1 MFTFSMKK
9 EFKPI
14 EIQDGF
20 ANVKIYQCVNN
31 KNYLTYMVTW
41 WAEGKRQRR
50 AIADLS
56 EAKREARRIARDLAD
71 GRASMVAVSNKE
83 LAYFRDLEK
92 KMGGTPLSEAVN
104 LWLQTSENKLPKITV
119 SEIVKEML
127 NLKLNDTFI
136 EKRQKQTLQVRW
148 GKFEKAFG
156 GRVISTIKAKE
167 LDAFLANPEWQ
178 PRTRQHY
185 RGAVSMIFDYAKR
198 KDYLEPDKDH
208 QAEKTEVIRVNDAK
222 LESWSVEDMALIL
235 KHATKRT
242 IPWIVLGAF
251 AGIRSSEIERM
262 NWEDIDWSSNL
273 ILVKGKLVGGSKSR
287 ANNDRAIAMTANLK
301 AWLSPFRTYKGNI
314 LKSLGVGDIN
324 KDIYHALGEV
334 INKIQKEKPL
344 FNWKQNANRHSFAT
358 YYLAMTGDASTTALA
373 MGNSP
378 TMLLRRYKSIQV
390 DGKTVTR
397 GMAEKYFAIMPGQ
410 GGVHEQVGEESRKVK

>member
-1 MFTFSMKK
+1 MPVMCRPNMKK

-14 EIQDGF
+14 EVQDGF
-20 ANVKIYQCVNN
+20 ANVKIYQCINN

-41 WAEGKRQRR
+41 WAEGKRNRR
-50 AIADLS
+50 AIADLT

-71 GRASMVAVSNKE
+71 GRAAMVSISTKE
-83 LAYFRDLEK
+83 LSYFKDLEK
-92 KMGGTPLSEAVN
+92 KMGGAPLSEAVN

-119 SEIVKEML
+119 NEIVKEML
-127 NLKLNDTFI
+127 NIKLNDTFI
-136 EKRQKQTLQVRW
+136 EKRHKQTLQVRW
-148 GKFEKAFG
+148 GKFEKAFD
-156 GRVISTIKAKE
+156 GRVISSIKAKE
-167 LDAFLANPEWQ
+167 LDSFLANPEWQ

-208 QAEKTEVIRVNDAK
+208 QAEKTETIRVNEAR
-222 LESWSVEDMALIL
+222 LESWSVEDMTLIL

-242 IPWIVLGAF
+242 IPWLVLGAF
-251 AGIRSSEIERM
+251 AGVRSAEIERM
-262 NWEDIDWSSNL
+262 SWEDIDWSSNL
-273 ILVKGKLVGGSKSR
+273 ILIKGKLVGGSKSR
-287 ANNDRAIAMTANLK
+287 ANNDRAIAMTANVK

-324 KDIYHALGEV
+324 KDIYNAINEV
-334 INKIQKEKPL
+334 THKIQKEKPL
-344 FNWKQNANRHSFAT
+344 FTWKQNANRHSFAT

-378 TMLLRRYKSIQV
+378 TMMLRRYKSIQV
-390 DGKTVTR
+390 EGKTVTR
-397 GMAEKYFAIMPGQ
+397 AMAEAYFAILP
-410 GGVHEQVGEESRKVK
+410 GEETLNRNEKARSV

>member
-1 MFTFSMKK
+1 MKK

>member
-1 MFTFSMKK
+1 MKK

-50 AIADLS
+50 AIAELT
-56 EAKREARRIARDLAD
+56 EAKREARRIAKDLAD

-83 LAYFRDLEK
+83 LIYFRDLEK

-104 LWLQTSENKLPKITV
+104 LWLRTSDNKLPKITV
-119 SEIVKEML
+119 SEILKEML
-127 NLKLNDTFI
+127 NIKLNDTFI

-148 GKFEKAFG
+148 GKFERVFG

-167 LDAFLANPEWQ
+167 LDSFLANPEWQ

-185 RGAVSMIFDYAKR
+185 RGAISMIFDYAKR

-208 QAEKTEVIRVNDAK
+208 QAEKTESIRVNDAK
-222 LESWSVEDMALIL
+222 LESWSVEDMRLIL
-235 KHATKRT
+235 KHAPKRI
-242 IPWIVLGAF
+242 IPWVVLGAF
-251 AGIRSSEIERM
+251 AGVRSSEIERM
-262 NWEDIDWSSNL
+262 NWEDLDWSSNL
-273 ILVKGKLVGGSKSR
+273 ILIKGKLVGGSKSR
-287 ANNDRAIAMTANLK
+287 ANNDRTIAMTDNLK
-301 AWLSPFRTYKGNI
+301 AWLSPFRLYKGNI
-314 LKSLGVGDIN
+314 LKSLGSGEIN
-324 KDIYHALGEV
+324 KDLYAWLEDLIH
-334 INKIQKEKPL
+334 KIQKEKPL
-344 FNWKQNANRHSFAT
+344 FTWKQNANRHSFAT

-378 TMLLRRYKSIQV
+378 TMVLRRYKTIQV

-397 GMAEKYFAIMPGQ
+397 AMAERYFAILPGQ
-410 GGVHEQVGEESRKVK
+410 GGTNERTAGEESRKIE

>member
-1 MFTFSMKK
+1 MKK

-31 KNYLTYMVTW
+31 KDYLTYMVTW

-50 AIADLS
+50 AIADLA
-56 EAKREARRIARDLAD
+56 EAKREARKIARDLAD

-92 KMGGTPLSEAVN
+92 KMGGAPLSEAVN

-127 NLKLNDTFI
+127 NIKLNDTFI

-148 GKFEKAFG
+148 GKFERAFG
-156 GRVISTIKAKE
+156 KRVISTIKAKE
-167 LDAFLANPEWQ
+167 LDSFLANPEWQ

-185 RGAVSMIFDYAKR
+185 RGSISMIFDYAKR

-235 KHATKRT
+235 KYATKRT

-251 AGIRSSEIERM
+251 AGVRSSEIERM
-262 NWEDIDWSSNL
+262 SWEDIDWSSNL

-287 ANNDRAIAMTANLK
+287 TNNDRAIAMTANLK
-301 AWLSPFRTYKGNI
+301 AWLSPFGTYKGNI
-314 LKSLGVGDIN
+314 LKSLGVADVN

-334 INKIQKEKPL
+334 INKIHKEKPL
-344 FNWKQNANRHSFAT
+344 FTWKQNANRHSFAT

-378 TMLLRRYKSIQV
+378 TMVLRRYKTIQV

-397 GMAEKYFAIMPGQ
+397 AMAERYFAILPGQ
-410 GGVHEQVGEESRKVK
+410 GGTNERTAGEESRKIE

>member
-1 MFTFSMKK
+1 MKK

-14 EIQDGF
+14 EVQDGF

-41 WAEGKRQRR
+41 WAEGKRNRR
-50 AIADLS
+50 AIADLT

-71 GRASMVAVSNKE
+71 GRAAMVSISTKE
-83 LAYFRDLEK
+83 LSYFKDLEK
-92 KMGGTPLSEAVN
+92 KMGGAPLSEAVN

-119 SEIVKEML
+119 NEIVKEML
-127 NLKLNDTFI
+127 NIKLNDTFI
-136 EKRQKQTLQVRW
+136 EKRHKQTLQVRW
-148 GKFEKAFG
+148 GKFEKAFD
-156 GRVISTIKAKE
+156 GRVISSIKAKE
-167 LDAFLANPEWQ
+167 LDSFLANPEWQ

-208 QAEKTEVIRVNDAK
+208 QAEKTETIRVNEAR

-242 IPWIVLGAF
+242 IPWLVLGAF
-251 AGIRSSEIERM
+251 AGVRSAEIERM
-262 NWEDIDWSSNL
+262 SWEDIDWSSNL
-273 ILVKGKLVGGSKSR
+273 ILIKGKLVGGSKSR
-287 ANNDRAIAMTANLK
+287 ANNDRAIAMTANVK

-324 KDIYHALGEV
+324 KDIYNAINEV
-334 INKIQKEKPL
+334 THKIQKEKPL
-344 FNWKQNANRHSFAT
+344 FTWKQNANRHSFAT

-378 TMLLRRYKSIQV
+378 TMMLRRYKSIQV
-390 DGKTVTR
+390 EGKTVTR
-397 GMAEKYFAIMPGQ
+397 AMAEAYFAILP
-410 GGVHEQVGEESRKVK
+410 GEETLNRNEKARSV

>member
-1 MFTFSMKK
+1 MFRHDMKK

-14 EIQDGF
+14 EVQDGF

-41 WAEGKRQRR
+41 WAEGKRNRR
-50 AIADLS
+50 AIADLT

-71 GRASMVAVSNKE
+71 GRAAMVSISTKE
-83 LAYFRDLEK
+83 LSYFKDLEK
-92 KMGGTPLSEAVN
+92 KMGGAPLSEAVN

-119 SEIVKEML
+119 NEIVKEML
-127 NLKLNDTFI
+127 NIKLNDTFI
-136 EKRQKQTLQVRW
+136 EKRHKQTLQVRW
-148 GKFEKAFG
+148 GKFEKAFD
-156 GRVISTIKAKE
+156 GRVISSIKAKE
-167 LDAFLANPEWQ
+167 LDSFLANPEWQ

-208 QAEKTEVIRVNDAK
+208 QAEKTETIRVNEAR
-222 LESWSVEDMALIL
+222 LESWSVEDMTLIL

-242 IPWIVLGAF
+242 IPWLVLGAF
-251 AGIRSSEIERM
+251 AGVRSAEIERM
-262 NWEDIDWSSNL
+262 SWEDIDWSSNL
-273 ILVKGKLVGGSKSR
+273 ILIKGKLVGGSKSR
-287 ANNDRAIAMTANLK
+287 ANNDRAIAMTANVK

-324 KDIYHALGEV
+324 KDIYNAINEV
-334 INKIQKEKPL
+334 THKIQKEKPL
-344 FNWKQNANRHSFAT
+344 FTWKQNANRHSFAT
-358 YYLAMTGDASTTALA
+358 YYLAMTGDPATTALA

-378 TMLLRRYKSIQV
+378 TMMLRRYKSIQV
-390 DGKTVTR
+390 EGKTVTR
-397 GMAEKYFAIMPGQ
+397 AMAEAYFAILP
-410 GGVHEQVGEESRKVK
+410 GEETLNRNEKARSV

>member
-1 MFTFSMKK
+1 MKK

-50 AIADLS
+50 AIAELT
-56 EAKREARRIARDLAD
+56 EAKREARRIAKDLAD

-104 LWLQTSENKLPKITV
+104 LWLQTTDNKLPKITV
-119 SEIVKEML
+119 SEIIKEML
-127 NLKLNDTFI
+127 NIKLNDTFI
-136 EKRQKQTLQVRW
+136 EKKHKQTLQVRW
-148 GKFEKAFG
+148 GKFEKTFG
-156 GRVISTIKAKE
+156 NRVISTIKAKE
-167 LDAFLANPEWQ
+167 LDSFLANPEWQ

-185 RGAVSMIFDYAKR
+185 RGSISMIFDYAKR

-208 QAEKTEVIRVNDAK
+208 QAEKTESIRVNDAK
-222 LESWSVEDMALIL
+222 LESWSVEDMRLIL
-235 KHATKRT
+235 NHAPKRI

-251 AGIRSSEIERM
+251 AGVRSAEIERM
-262 NWEDIDWSSNL
+262 SWEDIDWSSNL
-273 ILVKGKLVGGSKSR
+273 ILVKGKLVGRSKTR
-287 ANNDRAIAMTANLK
+287 NNNDRAITMTNNLK
-301 AWLSPFRTYKGNI
+301 SWLSPFRLYKGNI
-314 LKSLGVGDIN
+314 LKSLGSGEIN
-324 KDIYHALGEV
+324 KDLYAWLEDLIH
-334 INKIQKEKPL
+334 KIQKDKPL
-344 FNWKQNANRHSFAT
+344 FTWKQNANRHSFAT

-378 TMLLRRYKSIQV
+378 TMLLRRYKTIQV

-397 GMAEKYFAIMPGQ
+397 AMAERYFAILPGE
-410 GGVHEQVGEESRKVK
+410 GVTTKYEESRKIE

>member
-1 MFTFSMKK
+1 MKK

-14 EIQDGF
+14 EVQDGF

-31 KNYLTYMVTW
+31 KDYLTYMVTW
-41 WAEGKRQRR
+41 WAEGKRNRR
-50 AIADLS
+50 AIADLT

-71 GRASMVAVSNKE
+71 GRASMVSISTKE
-83 LAYFRDLEK
+83 LSYFKDLEK
-92 KMGGTPLSEAVN
+92 KMGGAPLSEAVN

-119 SEIVKEML
+119 NEIVKEML
-127 NLKLNDTFI
+127 NIKLNDTFI
-136 EKRQKQTLQVRW
+136 EKRHKQTLQVRW
-148 GKFEKAFG
+148 GKFEKAFD
-156 GRVISTIKAKE
+156 GRVISSIKAKE
-167 LDAFLANPEWQ
+167 LDSFLANPEWQ

-208 QAEKTEVIRVNDAK
+208 QAEKTETIRVNEAR
-222 LESWSVEDMALIL
+222 LESWSVEDMTLIL

-242 IPWIVLGAF
+242 IPWLVLGAF
-251 AGIRSSEIERM
+251 AGVRSAEIERM
-262 NWEDIDWSSNL
+262 SWEDIDWSSNL
-273 ILVKGKLVGGSKSR
+273 ILIKGKLVGGSKSR
-287 ANNDRAIAMTANLK
+287 ANNDRAIAMTANVK

-324 KDIYHALGEV
+324 KDIYNAINEV
-334 INKIQKEKPL
+334 THKIQKEKPL
-344 FNWKQNANRHSFAT
+344 FTWKQNANRHSFAT

-378 TMLLRRYKSIQV
+378 TMMLRRYKSIQV
-390 DGKTVTR
+390 EGKTVTR
-397 GMAEKYFAIMPGQ
+397 AMAEAYFAILP
-410 GGVHEQVGEESRKVK
+410 GEETLNRNEKARSV

>member
-1 MFTFSMKK
+1 MSRHDMKK
-9 EFKPI
+9 EFRPI

-31 KNYLTYMVTW
+31 KDYLTYMVTW
-41 WAEGKRQRR
+41 WAEGKRNRR
-50 AIADLS
+50 AIADLT
-56 EAKREARRIARDLAD
+56 EARREARRIARDLAD
-71 GRASMVAVSNKE
+71 GRASMVAVSTKE
-83 LAYFRDLEK
+83 LTYFRDLEN
-92 KMGGTPLSEAVN
+92 KMGGAPLSEAVN

-127 NLKLNDTFI
+127 NIKLNDTFI

-148 GKFEKAFG
+148 GKFEKAFA

-167 LDAFLANPEWQ
+167 LDSFLANPEWQ

-208 QAEKTEVIRVNDAK
+208 QAEKTETIRVNDAR
-222 LESWSVEDMALIL
+222 LESWSVEDMTLIL
-235 KHATKRT
+235 EHATKRT

-251 AGIRSSEIERM
+251 AGVRSSEIDRM
-262 NWEDIDWSSNL
+262 SWEDIDWSSNL
-273 ILVKGKLVGGSKSR
+273 ILIKGKLVGGAKTR
-287 ANNDRAIAMTANLK
+287 ANNDRAIAMTANVK
-301 AWLSPFRTYKGNI
+301 SWLTPFRTYKGNI

-324 KDIYHALGEV
+324 KDIYNAINEV
-334 INKIQKEKPL
+334 VQKIQKEKPL
-344 FNWKQNANRHSFAT
+344 FTWKQNANRHSFAT

-390 DGKTVTR
+390 EGKTVTR
-397 GMAEKYFAIMPGQ
+397 AMAEAYFAILPGKENLNRNEKARS
-410 GGVHEQVGEESRKVK
+410 V

>member
-1 MFTFSMKK
+1 MKK

-301 AWLSPFRTYKGNI
+301 AWLIPFRTYKGNI

>member
-1 MFTFSMKK
+1 MKK

-14 EIQDGF
+14 EIKDGF

-31 KNYLTYMVTW
+31 KEYLTYMVTW

-50 AIADLS
+50 AIADLN

-83 LAYFRDLEK
+83 LAYYRDLEK
-92 KMGGTPLSEAVN
+92 KMAGTPLSEAVN

-127 NLKLNDTFI
+127 SIKLNDTFI

-148 GKFEKAFG
+148 GKFERAFG
-156 GRVISTIKAKE
+156 SRVISTIKAKE
-167 LDAFLANPEWQ
+167 LDLFLANPEWQ

-185 RGAVSMIFDYAKR
+185 RGAISMIFDYAKR

-208 QAEKTEVIRVNDAK
+208 QAEKTETIRVNDAK
-222 LESWSVEDMALIL
+222 LESWSVEDMRLIL

-242 IPWIVLGAF
+242 IPWVVLGAF

-262 NWEDIDWSSNL
+262 CWEDIDWSSNL

-287 ANNDRAIAMTANLK
+287 ANNDRAIALTANLK
-301 AWLSPFRTYKGNI
+301 AWLSPFVTYKGNI
-314 LKSLGVGDIN
+314 LKSLGIGDVN

-344 FNWKQNANRHSFAT
+344 FTWKQNANRHSFAT

-397 GMAEKYFAIMPGQ
+397 GMAEKYFAILPGEGATKQ
-410 GGVHEQVGEESRKVK
+410 NEESRKIE

>member
-1 MFTFSMKK
+1 MCRQNMKK

-14 EIQDGF
+14 EVQDGF

-41 WAEGKRQRR
+41 WAEGKRNRR
-50 AIADLS
+50 AIADLT

-71 GRASMVAVSNKE
+71 GRAAMVSISTKE
-83 LAYFRDLEK
+83 LSYFKDLEK
-92 KMGGTPLSEAVN
+92 KMGGAPLSEAVN

-119 SEIVKEML
+119 NEIVKEML
-127 NLKLNDTFI
+127 NIKLNDTFI
-136 EKRQKQTLQVRW
+136 EKRHKQTLQVRW
-148 GKFEKAFG
+148 GKFEKAFD
-156 GRVISTIKAKE
+156 GRVISSIKAKE
-167 LDAFLANPEWQ
+167 LDSFLANPEWQ

-208 QAEKTEVIRVNDAK
+208 QAEKTETIRVNEAR

-242 IPWIVLGAF
+242 IPWLVLGAF
-251 AGIRSSEIERM
+251 AGVRSAEIERM
-262 NWEDIDWSSNL
+262 SWEDIDWSSNL
-273 ILVKGKLVGGSKSR
+273 ILIKGKLVGGSKSR
-287 ANNDRAIAMTANLK
+287 ANNDRAIAMTANVK

-324 KDIYHALGEV
+324 KDIYNAINEV
-334 INKIQKEKPL
+334 THKIQKEKPL
-344 FNWKQNANRHSFAT
+344 FTWKQNANRHSFAT

-378 TMLLRRYKSIQV
+378 TMMLRRYKSIQV
-390 DGKTVTR
+390 EGKTVTR
-397 GMAEKYFAIMPGQ
+397 AMAEAYFAILP
-410 GGVHEQVGEESRKVK
+410 GEETLNRNEKARSV

>member
-1 MFTFSMKK
+1 MKK

-31 KNYLTYMVTW
+31 KDYLTYMVTW
-41 WAEGKRQRR
+41 WAEGKRNRR
-50 AIADLS
+50 AIADLT
-56 EAKREARRIARDLAD
+56 EARREARRIARDLAD

-83 LAYFRDLEK
+83 LSYFRDLEN
-92 KMGGTPLSEAVN
+92 KMGGAPLSEAVN

-119 SEIVKEML
+119 NEIVKEML
-127 NLKLNDTFI
+127 NIKLNDTFI
-136 EKRQKQTLQVRW
+136 EKRQKQTLRVRW
-148 GKFEKAFG
+148 GKFEKAFA

-167 LDAFLANPEWQ
+167 LDSFLANPEWQ

-185 RGAVSMIFDYAKR
+185 RGAISMIFDYAKR

-208 QAEKTEVIRVNDAK
+208 QAEKTETIRVNDAR

-235 KHATKRT
+235 KHATERT
-242 IPWIVLGAF
+242 TPWIVLGAF
-251 AGIRSSEIERM
+251 AGVRSSEIDRM
-262 NWEDIDWSSNL
+262 SWEDIDWSSNL
-273 ILVKGKLVGGSKSR
+273 ILIKGKLVGGAKTR

-301 AWLSPFRTYKGNI
+301 AWLSPFRTCKGNI

-324 KDIYHALGEV
+324 KDIYNAINEV
-334 INKIQKEKPL
+334 INKIQAEKPL
-344 FNWKQNANRHSFAT
+344 FSWKQNANRHSFAT

-378 TMLLRRYKSIQV
+378 TMMLRRYKSIQV
-390 DGKTVTR
+390 EGKTVTR
-397 GMAEKYFAIMPGQ
+397 AMAEEYFAILPGR
-410 GGVHEQVGEESRKVK
+410 ENYEKTR

>member
-1 MFTFSMKK
+1 MKK

-14 EIQDGF
+14 EVQDGF
-20 ANVKIYQCVNN
+20 ANVKIYQCINN

-41 WAEGKRQRR
+41 WAEGKRNRR
-50 AIADLS
+50 AIADLT

-71 GRASMVAVSNKE
+71 GRAAMVSISTKE
-83 LAYFRDLEK
+83 LSYFKDLEK
-92 KMGGTPLSEAVN
+92 KMGGAPLSEAVN

-119 SEIVKEML
+119 NEIVKEML
-127 NLKLNDTFI
+127 NIKLNDTFI
-136 EKRQKQTLQVRW
+136 EKRHKQTLQVRW
-148 GKFEKAFG
+148 GKFEKAFD
-156 GRVISTIKAKE
+156 GRVISSIKAKE
-167 LDAFLANPEWQ
+167 LDSFLANPEWQ

-208 QAEKTEVIRVNDAK
+208 QAEKTETIRVNEAR

-242 IPWIVLGAF
+242 IPWLVLGAF
-251 AGIRSSEIERM
+251 AGVRSAEIERM
-262 NWEDIDWSSNL
+262 SWEDIDWSSNL
-273 ILVKGKLVGGSKSR
+273 ILIKGKLVGGSKSR
-287 ANNDRAIAMTANLK
+287 ANNDRAIAMTANVK

-324 KDIYHALGEV
+324 KDIYNAINEV
-334 INKIQKEKPL
+334 THKIQKEKPL
-344 FNWKQNANRHSFAT
+344 FTWKQNANRHSFAT

-378 TMLLRRYKSIQV
+378 TMMLRRYKSIQV
-390 DGKTVTR
+390 EGKTVTR
-397 GMAEKYFAIMPGQ
+397 AMAEAYFAILP
-410 GGVHEQVGEESRKVK
+410 GEETLNRNEKARSV

>member
-1 MFTFSMKK
+1 MKK

-14 EIQDGF
+14 EVQDGF

-31 KNYLTYMVTW
+31 KDYLTYMVTW
-41 WAEGKRQRR
+41 WAEGKRNRR
-50 AIADLS
+50 AIADLT

-71 GRASMVAVSNKE
+71 GRASMVSISTKE
-83 LAYFRDLEK
+83 LSYFKDLEK
-92 KMGGTPLSEAVN
+92 KMGGAPLSEAVN

-119 SEIVKEML
+119 NEIVKEML
-127 NLKLNDTFI
+127 NIKLNDTFI
-136 EKRQKQTLQVRW
+136 EKRHKQTLQVRW
-148 GKFEKAFG
+148 GKFEKAFD
-156 GRVISTIKAKE
+156 GRVISSIKAKE
-167 LDAFLANPEWQ
+167 LDSFLANPEWQ

-208 QAEKTEVIRVNDAK
+208 QAEKTETIRVNEAR
-222 LESWSVEDMALIL
+222 LESWSVEDMTLIL

-242 IPWIVLGAF
+242 IPWLVLGAF
-251 AGIRSSEIERM
+251 AGVRSAEIERM
-262 NWEDIDWSSNL
+262 SWEDIDWSSNL
-273 ILVKGKLVGGSKSR
+273 ILIKGKLVGGSKSR
-287 ANNDRAIAMTANLK
+287 ANNDRAIAMTANVK
-301 AWLSPFRTYKGNI
+301 VWLSPFRTYKGNI

-324 KDIYHALGEV
+324 KDIYNAINEV
-334 INKIQKEKPL
+334 THKIQKEKPL
-344 FNWKQNANRHSFAT
+344 FTWKQNANRHSFAT

-378 TMLLRRYKSIQV
+378 TMMLRRYKSIQV

-397 GMAEKYFAIMPGQ
+397 AMAEAYFAILPGKEPLNRNEKTRS
-410 GGVHEQVGEESRKVK
+410 V

>member
-1 MFTFSMKK
+1 MKK

-31 KNYLTYMVTW
+31 KDYLTYMVTW

-50 AIADLS
+50 AIADLA
-56 EAKREARRIARDLAD
+56 EAKREARKIARDLAD

-92 KMGGTPLSEAVN
+92 KMGGAPLSEAVN
-104 LWLQTSENKLPKITV
+104 LWLRTSDNKLPKITV
-119 SEIVKEML
+119 SEIVNEML
-127 NLKLNDTFI
+127 NIKLNDTFI

-156 GRVISTIKAKE
+156 CRVISTIKAKE
-167 LDAFLANPEWQ
+167 LDLFLANPEWQ

-185 RGAVSMIFDYAKR
+185 RGAISMIFDYAKR

-222 LESWSVEDMALIL
+222 LESWSLEDMYLIL
-235 KHATKRT
+235 KYATKRT

-251 AGIRSSEIERM
+251 AGVRSSEIERM
-262 NWEDIDWSSNL
+262 SWEDIDWSSNL

-287 ANNDRAIAMTANLK
+287 NSNDRAIAMTANLK
-301 AWLSPFRTYKGNI
+301 AWLIPFRTYKGNI
-314 LKSLGVGDIN
+314 LKSLGIADVN
-324 KDIYHALGEV
+324 KDIYHALNEV

-344 FNWKQNANRHSFAT
+344 FTWKQNANRHSFGT

-378 TMLLRRYKSIQV
+378 TMLLRRYKTIQV

-397 GMAEKYFAIMPGQ
+397 AMAEKYFAILPGE
-410 GGVHEQVGEESRKVK
+410 GAANKNEESSKIN

>member
-1 MFTFSMKK
+1 MTKQ
-9 EFKPI
+9 FKPI
-14 EIQDGF
+14 EVQDGF

-50 AIADLS
+50 AIADLA
-56 EAKREARRIARDLAD
+56 EAKREARRIAKDLAD
-71 GRASMVAVSNKE
+71 GRASMVAVSTKE
-83 LAYFRDLEK
+83 LTYYRDLEK
-92 KMGGTPLSEAVN
+92 KMGGAPLSEAVA
-104 LWLQTSENKLPKITV
+104 LWLQTSDSKLPKITI

-127 NLKLNDTFI
+127 NIKLNDTFI
-136 EKRQKQTLQVRW
+136 EKRQKNTLQVRW

-167 LDAFLANPEWQ
+167 LDSFLANPEWQ

-185 RGAVSMIFDYAKR
+185 RGAISMIFDYAKR

-208 QAEKTEVIRVNDAK
+208 QAEKTESIRVNDAK
-222 LESWSVEDMALIL
+222 LESWSVEDMELIL
-235 KHATKRT
+235 KCATKRT

-251 AGIRSSEIERM
+251 AGVRSAEIDRM
-262 NWEDIDWSSNL
+262 SWEDIDWSSNL

-287 ANNDRAIAMTANLK
+287 TNNDRAIAMTANLK
-301 AWLSPFRTYKGNI
+301 TWLIPFRTYKGNI
-314 LKSLGVGDIN
+314 LKSLGVEDVN
-324 KDIYHALGEV
+324 KDIYHALSEV
-334 INKIQKEKPL
+334 IHKIQKEKPL
-344 FNWKQNANRHSFAT
+344 FTWKQNANRHSFAT
-358 YYLAMTGDASTTALA
+358 YYLALTGDASTTALA

-378 TMLLRRYKSIQV
+378 TMLLRRYKTIQV

-397 GMAEKYFAIMPGQ
+397 TMAERYFAILPGE
-410 GGVHEQVGEESRKVK
+410 GVNTKNEESRKIE

>member
-1 MFTFSMKK
+1 MKK

-41 WAEGKRQRR
+41 WAEGKRHRR
-50 AIADLS
+50 AIADLT
-56 EAKREARRIARDLAD
+56 EARREARRIARDLAD

-83 LAYFRDLEK
+83 LSYYRDLER

-104 LWLQTSENKLPKITV
+104 MWLSTTNNKLPKITI
-119 SEIVKEML
+119 SDIVKEML
-127 NLKLNDTFI
+127 NIKLNDTFI
-136 EKRQKQTLQVRW
+136 EDRQKQTLKVRW
-148 GKFEKAFG
+148 GKFEHAFG
-156 GRVISTIKAKE
+156 NRVISTIKAKE
-167 LDAFLANPEWQ
+167 LDLFLANPEWQ

-185 RGAVSMIFDYAKR
+185 RGAISMIFDYAKR
-198 KDYLEPDKDH
+198 KDYLESDKDH
-208 QAEKTEVIRVNDAK
+208 QAEKTETIRVNDAK
-222 LESWSVEDMALIL
+222 LESWSVEDMRLIL

-242 IPWIVLGAF
+242 IPWLVLGAF

-273 ILVKGKLVGGSKSR
+273 ILIKGKLVGGSKSR
-287 ANNDRAIAMTANLK
+287 ASNDRAVAMTENIK
-301 AWLSPFRTYKGNI
+301 IWLSPFETYKGNI
-314 LKSLGVGDIN
+314 LKSLGVEDVN
-324 KDIYHALGEV
+324 KDIYHALSQV
-334 INKIQKEKPL
+334 IQKIQKEKPL
-344 FNWKQNANRHSFAT
+344 FTWKQNANRHSFAT

-378 TMLLRRYKSIQV
+378 TMVLRRYKSIQV
-390 DGKTVTR
+390 EGKTVTR
-397 GMAEKYFAIMPGQ
+397 AMAEKYFAILPGE
-410 GGVHEQVGEESRKVK
+410 GATKKNEESRAV

>member
-1 MFTFSMKK
+1 MFRLNMNKQ
-9 EFKPI
+9 FKPI
-14 EIQDGF
+14 EVQDGF

-31 KNYLTYMVTW
+31 KDYLTYMVTW

-56 EAKREARRIARDLAD
+56 EAKREARKIARDLAD
-71 GRASMVAVSNKE
+71 GRASMVSVSTKE
-83 LAYFRDLEK
+83 LSYFRDLEK
-92 KMGGTPLSEAVN
+92 KMGGTPLSEAVA
-104 LWLQTSENKLPKITV
+104 LWLQNSESKLPQISV
-119 SEIVKEML
+119 SEVLKEML
-127 NLKLNDTFI
+127 NIKLNDTFI
-136 EKRQKQTLQVRW
+136 EKRQKQTLQQRW
-148 GKFEKAFG
+148 GKFEKVFG
-156 GRVISTIKAKE
+156 ERIVSTIKAKE
-167 LDAFLANPEWQ
+167 LDSFLSNPEWQ

-185 RGAVSMIFDYAKR
+185 RGAISMIFDYAKR

-208 QAEKTEVIRVNDAK
+208 QAEKTESIRVNDAK

-251 AGIRSSEIERM
+251 AGIRSAEIDRLS
-262 NWEDIDWSSNL
+262 WEDIDWSSNL
-273 ILVKGKLVGGSKSR
+273 ILIKGKLVGGSKSR

-314 LKSLGVGDIN
+314 LKSLGVTSAN
-324 KDIYHALGEV
+324 KDIYNALNEV
-334 INKIQKEKPL
+334 IHKIHKEKPL
-344 FNWKQNANRHSFAT
+344 FTWKQNANRHSFAT

-378 TMLLRRYKSIQV
+378 TMLLRRYKTIQV
-390 DGKTVTR
+390 DGRTVTR
-397 GMAEKYFAIMPGQ
+397 SMAEKYFAIMPGE
-410 GGVHEQVGEESRKVK
+410 GATIKNEESRKIE

>member
-1 MFTFSMKK
+1 MKK

-41 WAEGKRQRR
+41 WAEGKRHRR
-50 AIADLS
+50 AIADLT
-56 EAKREARRIARDLAD
+56 EARREARRIARDLAD

-83 LAYFRDLEK
+83 LSYYRDLER

-104 LWLQTSENKLPKITV
+104 MWLSTTNNKLPKITI

-127 NLKLNDTFI
+127 NIKLNDTFI
-136 EKRQKQTLQVRW
+136 EDRQKQTLKVRW
-148 GKFEKAFG
+148 GKFERAFG
-156 GRVISTIKAKE
+156 NRVISTIKAKE
-167 LDAFLANPEWQ
+167 LDSFLANPEWQ

-185 RGAVSMIFDYAKR
+185 RGAISMIFDYAKR
-198 KDYLEPDKDH
+198 KDYLESDKDH
-208 QAEKTEVIRVNDAK
+208 QAEKTETIRVNDAK
-222 LESWSVEDMALIL
+222 LESWSVEDMRLIL

-242 IPWIVLGAF
+242 IPWLVLGAF

-287 ANNDRAIAMTANLK
+287 ASNDRAVAMTENIK
-301 AWLSPFRTYKGNI
+301 AWLSPFGIYKGNI
-314 LKSLGVGDIN
+314 LKSLCVGEAN
-324 KDIYHALGEV
+324 KDIYNALEDL
-334 INKIQKEKPL
+334 IHKIQKEKPL
-344 FNWKQNANRHSFAT
+344 FTWKQNANRHSFAT

-378 TMLLRRYKSIQV
+378 TMVLRRYKSIQV
-390 DGKTVTR
+390 EGKTVTR
-397 GMAEKYFAIMPGQ
+397 AMAEKYFAILPGE
-410 GGVHEQVGEESRKVK
+410 GATKKNEESRAVK

>member
-1 MFTFSMKK
+1 MKK

-50 AIADLS
+50 AIAELT
-56 EAKREARRIARDLAD
+56 EAKREARRIAKDLAD

-104 LWLQTSENKLPKITV
+104 LWLQTTDNKLPKITV
-119 SEIVKEML
+119 SEIIKEML
-127 NLKLNDTFI
+127 NIKLNDTFI
-136 EKRQKQTLQVRW
+136 EKKHKQTLQVRW
-148 GKFEKAFG
+148 GKFEKTFG
-156 GRVISTIKAKE
+156 NRVISTIKAKE
-167 LDAFLANPEWQ
+167 LDSFLANPEWQ

-185 RGAVSMIFDYAKR
+185 RGSISMIFDYAKR

-208 QAEKTEVIRVNDAK
+208 QAEKTESIRVNDAK
-222 LESWSVEDMALIL
+222 LESWSVEDMRLIL
-235 KHATKRT
+235 NHAPKRI

-251 AGIRSSEIERM
+251 AGVRSAEIERM
-262 NWEDIDWSSNL
+262 SWEDIDWSSNL
-273 ILVKGKLVGGSKSR
+273 ILVKGKLVGRSKTR
-287 ANNDRAIAMTANLK
+287 NNNDRAITMTNNLK
-301 AWLSPFRTYKGNI
+301 SWLSPFRLYKGNI
-314 LKSLGVGDIN
+314 LKSLGSGEIN
-324 KDIYHALGEV
+324 KDLYAWLEDLIH
-334 INKIQKEKPL
+334 KIQKDKPL
-344 FNWKQNANRHSFAT
+344 FTWKQNANRHSFAT
-358 YYLAMTGDASTTALA
+358 YYLAMNGDASTTALA

-378 TMLLRRYKSIQV
+378 TMLLRRYKTIQV

-397 GMAEKYFAIMPGQ
+397 AMAERYFAILPGE
-410 GGVHEQVGEESRKVK
+410 GVTTKNEESRKIE